1 MSLHSDKIAINN
13 IKFKKY
19 IFIYLIFYIYHL
31 DIFPVQTTYN
41 PKLSLTLEE
50 KKKTFLKRFV
60 VQVVLDFAT
69 PTNVIF
75 KA

>member
-50 KKKTFLKRFV
+50 KKKNFPKEICSPSCIGFCHTHQRNF
-60 VQVVLDFAT
+60 
-69 PTNVIF
+69 
-75 KA
+75 